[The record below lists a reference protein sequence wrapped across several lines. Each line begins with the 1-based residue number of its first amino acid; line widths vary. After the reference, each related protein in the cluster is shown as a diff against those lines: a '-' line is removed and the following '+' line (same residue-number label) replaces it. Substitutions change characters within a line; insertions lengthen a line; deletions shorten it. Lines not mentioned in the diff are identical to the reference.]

1 LARLALPHLFRDMNI
16 DRLIRTKRKSIALIV
31 EHDGS
36 LTVRAPLRVSNKQ
49 ILALVEQKA
58 GWIRSKQELVMSMP
72 SVSHTTIF
80 ANGAPFWYLGKVYPL
95 EITPEAVPPLQLDGK
110 FFLAQTI
117 IAKGGAVFTN
127 WYKKQA
133 AQVIGERVRWYA
145 AKHEFVYKH
154 VRITSAQKR
163 WGSCS
168 ARDTLCFTWRLMM
181 APPAEIDYVV
191 VHELV
196 HLAEKNHSKAFWAKV
211 EAIMPDYKERR
222 KWLKQNGHL
231 LSMKF

>member
-1 LARLALPHLFRDMNI
+1 MNI

-31 EHDGS
+31 ERDGT
-36 LTVRAPLRVSNKQ
+36 LTVRAPLRVSNKH

-58 GWIRSKQELVMSMP
+58 VWIQSKQELVKTLP
-72 SVSHTTIF
+72 PVSHTTIYT
-80 ANGAPFWYLGKVYPL
+80 NGESFWYLGKVYPL
-95 EITPEAVPPLQLDGK
+95 EILPRAMSPLRLDGK
-110 FFLAQTI
+110 FLLAQDTLPK
-117 IAKGGAVFTN
+117 AEAAFTQ

-145 AKHEFVYKH
+145 AKHGFTYHQVK
-154 VRITSAQKR
+154 ITSAQKR

-168 ARDTLCFTWRLMM
+168 AKGTLCFTWRLVM

-196 HLAEKNHSKAFWAKV
+196 HLIEKNHSKTFWAKV
-211 EAIMPDYKERR
+211 EAIMPDYKKRR
-222 KWLKQNGHL
+222 IWLTHNGYL